1 MTTKQTLL
9 NSIDELYSIRNTVN
23 RELTDNDIKII
34 KSDVLELKKQV
45 RYVNEKINK
54 LYQGSA
60 GGK

>member
-54 LYQGSA
+54 LYQ
-60 GGK
+60 K